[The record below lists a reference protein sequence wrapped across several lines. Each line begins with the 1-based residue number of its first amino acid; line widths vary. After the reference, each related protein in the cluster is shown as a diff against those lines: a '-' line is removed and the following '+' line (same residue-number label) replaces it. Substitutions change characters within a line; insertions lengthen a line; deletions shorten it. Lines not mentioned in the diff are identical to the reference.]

1 MTTDILT
8 WIGIVFLILQSGIF
22 SGLNLAM
29 FGLSALRL
37 EAMTDT
43 GNKKAAALFEMRKDS
58 NFLLTTI
65 LWGNVAT
72 NVLLA
77 LLADSVMAGMYG
89 FFFSTIVITICGEI
103 IPQAYFSRHALQV
116 ASLLTPVFKLYQILL
131 FPVAK
136 PSAWLLDR
144 WLGKESIDYLPEEQI
159 MAILHRHVHAPE
171 SDVGHVE
178 GLGAVNFLA
187 LDDLHVEDEGEPID
201 PNSILK
207 LPMKDRQIIFPDYSP
222 IPTDPF
228 LQKIQSSEK
237 RWVVLINQADKPV
250 YTLDCASFLS
260 AALFSSESVDPME
273 HCHRPL
279 IVSKRNTKLSQI
291 LGKLE
296 SAPGDDNIRQ
306 DVILLWSP
314 NEKRIITGSDLLGYL
329 MRGIV
334 KQPEQP

>member
-1 MTTDILT
+1 MTTDLLT
-8 WIGIVFLILQSGIF
+8 WFGIIFLVLQSGIF

-37 EAMTDT
+37 QAMADT
-43 GNKKAAALFEMRKDS
+43 GNKKAAALLKMRKDS

-77 LLADSVMAGMYG
+77 LLADSVMTGMLG
-89 FFFSTIVITICGEI
+89 FLFSTIVITVCGEI
-103 IPQAYFSRHALQV
+103 IPQAYFSRHALRV
-116 ASLLTPVFKLYQILL
+116 AGLLSPVLRLYQLL
-131 FPVAK
+131 LYPVAK
-136 PSAWLLDR
+136 PSAWLLDK
-144 WLGKESIDYLPEEQI
+144 WLGKESVDYVPEEEL
-159 MAILHRHVHAPE
+159 MEILHQHIHAPE
-171 SDVGHVE
+171 SDVGHIE
-178 GLGAVNFLA
+178 GRGAVNFLT

-201 PNSILK
+201 PNSIMS
-207 LPMKDRQIIFPDYSP
+207 LPMKGRQILFPDYSP
-222 IPTDPF
+222 SPQDAF

-237 RWVVLINQADKPV
+237 RWVVLLDRTEKPI

-260 AALFSSESVDPME
+260 AALFSSEPVDPMD

-279 IVSKRNTKLSQI
+279 IVYKRNTKLSQI
-291 LGKLE
+291 LDQLE
-296 SAPGDDNIRQ
+296 TAPGDDNIRQ

-314 NEKRIITGSDLLGYL
+314 SDKRIITGSDLLGYL

-334 KQPEQP
+334 KQTDK